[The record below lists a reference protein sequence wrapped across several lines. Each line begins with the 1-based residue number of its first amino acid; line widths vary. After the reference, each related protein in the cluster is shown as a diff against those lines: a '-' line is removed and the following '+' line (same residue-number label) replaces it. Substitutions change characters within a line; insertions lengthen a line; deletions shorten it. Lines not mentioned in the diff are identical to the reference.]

1 MVPTT
6 DYGRTLF
13 ALWFSNVFLTF
24 RSSSVVRVLGAERR
38 TSTCAARRGPRPSGR
53 VVPWNGPPPHMPGV
67 ARGARIPRGGLI
79 FLCFSKVFTLPAG
92 QSKSI
97 AFHMLF

>member
-13 ALWFSNVFLTF
+13 ALWFSKVFLPF

-38 TSTCAARRGPRPSGR
+38 TSTCAASRGPRPSGR
-53 VVPWNGPPPHMPGV
+53 VVPWGGSPPHMPGV
-67 ARGARIPRGGLI
+67 APGARRPALDRIKVQRVT
-79 FLCFSKVFTLPAG
+79 CFSEGSCFNHR
-92 QSKSI
+92 
-97 AFHMLF
+97 F